1 MLLITP
7 IYRAWHLNLSLFNSI
22 RSDEQC
28 MGGGGGHKSRFDEGT
43 TRLTAN
49 HVLRKREHLFHVSR
63 QKGGGR
69 GEGRQRKSEGKIGN

>member
-1 MLLITP
+1 MNNV
-7 IYRAWHLNLSLFNSI
+7 W
-22 RSDEQC
+22 
-28 MGGGGGHKSRFDEGT
+28 GGGGGHKSRFDEGT

-69 GEGRQRKSEGKIGN
+69 GGGGRVGRGKVRGK

>member
-1 MLLITP
+1 MNNV
-7 IYRAWHLNLSLFNSI
+7 W
-22 RSDEQC
+22 
-28 MGGGGGHKSRFDEGT
+28 GGGDTSLALMKET

-69 GEGRQRKSEGKIGN
+69 GVEGRQRKSEGKIGN